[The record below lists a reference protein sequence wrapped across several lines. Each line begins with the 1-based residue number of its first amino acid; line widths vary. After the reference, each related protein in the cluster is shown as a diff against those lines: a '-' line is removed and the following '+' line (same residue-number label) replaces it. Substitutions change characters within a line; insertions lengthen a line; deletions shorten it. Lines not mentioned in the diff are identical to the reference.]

1 MFSDKSQFSRLQIIV
16 HVTWFHPMGS
26 VNLQITSQSQMV
38 EDIFP
43 DSGYVTRRE
52 KYLKVAVQ
60 FHSKEKLSQYPWEV
74 ISNMFTLSSEDLS
87 VPFGSGYFILPSEK
101 NIQPFQTLKLDQ
113 YLVLCLMQ
121 YSMLFHRITFYK
133 ASSALCSN
141 SAVYLVLYPLTDGVA
156 FYSLI
161 TLVFF
166 PDKC

>member
-1 MFSDKSQFSRLQIIV
+1 
-16 HVTWFHPMGS
+16 MGS

>member
-1 MFSDKSQFSRLQIIV
+1 
-16 HVTWFHPMGS
+16 MGS

-87 VPFGSGYFILPSEK
+87 VPLGSGYFILPSEK
-101 NIQPFQTLKLDQ
+101 KHPAFSDIEIRSVFGSL
-113 YLVLCLMQ
+113 
-121 YSMLFHRITFYK
+121 SHAIFY
-133 ASSALCSN
+133 ALS
-141 SAVYLVLYPLTDGVA
+141 
-156 FYSLI
+156 
-161 TLVFF
+161 
-166 PDKC
+166 